1 MGKGIACKFKSK
13 YGKVDELKDQNKKI
27 GEVAYIQAENKHIF
41 YMITKFMHFDKPT
54 YETLE
59 QCLINLKK
67 LCLMFNIK
75 SLAMPMIACG
85 LDGLDWFLV
94 SELINKCFLNSY
106 IKIQIYQL
114 PDDFENKNKANECTL
129 LKSLYYR
136 HVPCGARWDVDVHT
150 EKSMLH
156 MSNKNF

>member
-1 MGKGIACKFKSK
+1 MSENLLMGKGIACKFKSK

-67 LCLMFNIK
+67 LCLLK
-75 SLAMPMIACG
+75 
-85 LDGLDWFLV
+85 FL
-94 SELINKCFLNSY
+94 
-106 IKIQIYQL
+106 
-114 PDDFENKNKANECTL
+114 
-129 LKSLYYR
+129 
-136 HVPCGARWDVDVHT
+136 
-150 EKSMLH
+150 
-156 MSNKNF
+156 